1 MRGSGEE
8 VFATLPAIGVLPV
21 NPSHLHP
28 VCGVSYNIRNRR
40 QSCSVGAQGEGK
52 DDKAQASFHLWL
64 KPRD

>member
-28 VCGVSYNIRNRR
+28 VCGVATTSEIEGRVAVLAPKVKEKMIRH
-40 QSCSVGAQGEGK
+40 K
-52 DDKAQASFHLWL
+52 QAFIFG
-64 KPRD
+64 